1 MDNTLEFK
9 TTKKI
14 DNDNYISIIISNYN
28 YELEKQENKFNYY
41 IDIYNTNSDQAIDTL
56 IFDDLEQLIGYIQ
69 DPIDIYNNM
78 FLKSFL

>member
-1 MDNTLEFK
+1 MNNTLEFK

-14 DNDNYISIIISNYN
+14 DDENYMSITISDYN

-56 IFDDLEQLIGYIQ
+56 IFDDLRQLINYLQ
-69 DPIDIYNNM
+69 
-78 FLKSFL
+78 

>member
-1 MDNTLEFK
+1 MNNTLEFK

-14 DNDNYISIIISNYN
+14 DDENYMSITISDYN

-56 IFDDLEQLIGYIQ
+56 VFDDLRQLINYLQ
-69 DPIDIYNNM
+69 
-78 FLKSFL
+78 

>member
-1 MDNTLEFK
+1 MNNTLEFK

-14 DNDNYISIIISNYN
+14 DDDNYICITISDYN

-56 IFDDLEQLIGYIQ
+56 IFDDLRQLINYLQ
-69 DPIDIYNNM
+69 
-78 FLKSFL
+78 